1 MSIYSPQYYVYAYL
15 RKSDNTPYYIGKG
28 KGRRA
33 WEKHP
38 GISIPSDQTKIVF
51 AEKNLTN
58 VGACA
63 IERRLIAWYG
73 RKSLGTGI
81 LLNKTPG
88 GEGGIGGS
96 KKGRTLSQ
104 QTRERLS
111 EAGKG
116 RMVTDETRKKLS
128 AAKTGKSRPK
138 FSDEWRANLSK
149 NHRSKRGYVQT
160 VSAEVRESI
169 SKKLSKAVYC
179 VTNDT
184 WYPSKKVAAK
194 ELGLKVG
201 NIGHCLLGLQKTTKG
216 HAFSYRKCDAQSL

>member
-38 GISIPSDQTKIVF
+38 GITVPLDPSKIVF
-51 AEKNLTN
+51 VEKNLTN

-63 IERRLIAWYG
+63 IERRLIEWYG
-73 RKSLGTGI
+73 RKNLGTGI

-96 KKGRTLSQ
+96 KKGRKVSQ
-104 QTRERLS
+104 QTRIRLS

-116 RMVTDETRKKLS
+116 RVVSELTRQKLS
-128 AAKTGKSRPK
+128 LSKTGKTRPK
-138 FSDEWRANLSK
+138 FSDEWIANLSK
-149 NHRSKRGYVQT
+149 SKQGKHRKPLSEAQKLC
-160 VSAEVRESI
+160 I
-169 SKKLSKAVYC
+169 SNKLSKPIYC
-179 VTNDT
+179 ITNNT

-194 ELGLKVG
+194 ELGLNVG
-201 NIGHCLLGLQKTTKG
+201 NIGRCLLGLQKTTKG
-216 HAFSYRKCDAQSL
+216 HAFSYKKYDDQS